1 MFKSNWYYSLTKPL
15 FSPPNWIFA
24 PVWAMLYLSMFI
36 ALVLYLGKYDNNKK
50 LGYVYFIVQL
60 VLNMLWS
67 PVFFGM
73 RNISLALLVVV
84 LLDIFVFLTI
94 KKFYSVSKISGI
106 ILIPYMLWIL
116 FATYLNIGYL
126 VLNG

>member
-126 VLNG
+126 VLN